1 MNRVFSLILFV
12 STLLVTEAQYS
23 FKKELYRRPRQ
34 RNILQTPASLDQ
46 ATAPAALP
54 VPAPVPV
61 PDSPVPAAVPL
72 SAALVHEVPAVTEA
86 HGQNGFNI
94 AHLFRYEWE
103 RILPKIILESEHE
116 KTAALIQEMVDVNP
130 CVDSLDAYVA
140 FLEQRVQIVER
151 YGPEIE
157 TMLQKVISLRG
168 EKNLGVILGTGSD
181 ILNIL
186 DTVSY
191 GFITSFTCQAVTDVG
206 VDAIRNLAL
215 NLYKQALVGDI
226 PNVSTPS
233 VRKNLYMSARVTEA
247 ISNIVD
253 HFSANVARTSCYTST
268 DAFGDFIEVLSAS
281 LSDIGEAFGALE
293 YFEEAKEIRQY
304 SKFILSIKNSL
315 GQSSDFKTPGDCS
328 PGALKRNAALLREV
342 SNTVRDVDMETL
354 FLETGV
360 SFRLDLLP

>member
-1 MNRVFSLILFV
+1 MNGVFSLILFV
-12 STLLVTEAQYS
+12 FTLLVTEAQYS
-23 FKKELYRRPRQ
+23 FNKELYRRPRQ
-34 RNILQTPASLDQ
+34 RNILQTFESLE
-46 ATAPAALP
+46 ALP
-54 VPAPVPV
+54 VPAPLPLPEAPFQTALPVPV
-61 PDSPVPAAVPL
+61 PVAPVREIAAVTK
-72 SAALVHEVPAVTEA
+72 AI
-86 HGQNGFNI
+86 GQSGYNI
-94 AHLFRYEWE
+94 AQLFRQEWD
-103 RILPKIILESEHE
+103 RILPNIILESEHE

-130 CVDSLDAYVA
+130 CVDSLDAYVV
-140 FLEQRVQIVER
+140 FLEQRVQMVEQ

-157 TMLQKVISLRG
+157 TMLLKIMSLRG
-168 EKNLGVILGTGSD
+168 EKNLGVLLGTGSD
-181 ILNIL
+181 ILDIL
-186 DTVSY
+186 DTLSY

-233 VRKNLYMSARVTEA
+233 VRKNLYMAARVTEA

-253 HFSANVARTSCYTST
+253 HFSKNVARTSCYTST

-281 LSDIGEAFGALE
+281 LRDIGEAFGALE
-293 YFEEAKEIRQY
+293 YFEGAKEIRQY
-304 SKFILSIKNSL
+304 SNFILSIKNSL
-315 GQSSDFKTPGDCS
+315 GQSTEFKTKGDCS
-328 PGALKRNAALLREV
+328 PGGLKRNAAILREV